1 MTSNTH
7 VAPLT
12 HMPLLIGLLVG
23 AGDTHVSYPA
33 PSSHS
38 DVKLSTPPHFLSTAI
53 SVTILLL
60 PPPPVN
66 LPTPFPSPLPFP
78 LLKSSTFPTSSGFPA
93 FSSHLDRYRDA
104 LPGSLAFPVAD
115 HFSAIFA
122 STSTTLV
129 LLLTDNSLASRSQTI
144 NPRLCGIPLVQPSS
158 ANILFPANPIHP
170 SSTNCIL
177 QR

>member
-1 MTSNTH
+1 MLPPH
-7 VAPLT
+7 T

-60 PPPPVN
+60 PPPLSTSQP
-66 LPTPFPSPLPFP
+66 LFLHHPPSH
-78 LLKSSTFPTSSGFPA
+78 SSTFSTFPASSGFPA

-144 NPRLCGIPLVQPSS
+144 NPRLCGIPLVQRSS

>member
-78 LLKSSTFPTSSGFPA
+78 LLNSSSGFPGL
-93 FSSHLDRYRDA
+93 FFR
-104 LPGSLAFPVAD
+104 GE
-115 HFSAIFA
+115 
-122 STSTTLV
+122 V
-129 LLLTDNSLASRSQTI
+129 LGREEGFMGAVD
-144 NPRLCGIPLVQPSS
+144 
-158 ANILFPANPIHP
+158 
-170 SSTNCIL
+170 
-177 QR
+177 